1 MITMIEIHIASNCTG
16 QSQRTKRIKPQLLE
30 SVAGLETIRSKIRRR
45 YEKRGQVVEV
55 FFVYLND

>member
-1 MITMIEIHIASNCTG
+1 MITLIEIHIASNCTG
-16 QSQRTKRIKPQLLE
+16 QAQRTKRIKPQLLE